1 MPYLNKRN
9 RFVTAAK
16 QFADTAQSASGG
28 GQADYSQ
35 FTKSELLA
43 IAQSINMKGIP
54 TWVLKDC
61 KTAQKGVYD
70 LSGLFTA
77 TTATV

>member
-9 RFVTAAK
+9 RFISAAK
-16 QFADTAQSASGG
+16 QYAEANSLDIAAFNK
-28 GQADYSQ
+28 
-35 FTKSELLA
+35 FNLLD

-61 KTAQKGVYD
+61 KTDSKGVYD
-70 LSGLFTA
+70 LTPLIA
-77 TTATV
+77 PVTV

>member
-16 QFADTAQSASGG
+16 QFA
-28 GQADYSQ
+28 ADNNISHSQ
-35 FTKSELLA
+35 FSKDNLLTV
-43 IAQSINMKGIP
+43 AQSINMKGIP

-61 KTAQKGVYD
+61 KSDTKGVYD
-70 LSGLFTA
+70 LTNLITP
-77 TTATV
+77 TATV

>member
-9 RFVTAAK
+9 RFVAAAK
-16 QFADTAQSASGG
+16 QYAEANSLDIAAFNK
-28 GQADYSQ
+28 
-35 FTKSELLA
+35 FNLLD

-61 KTAQKGVYD
+61 KTDSKGVYN
-70 LSGLFTA
+70 LTSLIA
-77 TTATV
+77 PVTV

>member
-9 RFVTAAK
+9 RFVAAAK
-16 QFADTAQSASGG
+16 QYAEANSLDIAAFNK
-28 GQADYSQ
+28 
-35 FTKSELLA
+35 FNLLD

-61 KTAQKGVYD
+61 KTDIKGVYN
-70 LSGLFTA
+70 LTPLIA
-77 TTATV
+77 PVTV

>member
-9 RFVTAAK
+9 RFISAAK
-16 QFADTAQSASGG
+16 QYAETHILDIAS
-28 GQADYSQ
+28 
-35 FTKSELLA
+35 FNKHNLLD

-61 KTAQKGVYD
+61 KTDTKGVYN
-70 LSGLFTA
+70 LTSLIA
-77 TTATV
+77 PVTV

>member
-9 RFVTAAK
+9 RFVAAAK
-16 QFADTAQSASGG
+16 QYAETNILDITSFN
-28 GQADYSQ
+28 
-35 FTKSELLA
+35 KHNLLD

-61 KTAQKGVYD
+61 KTDIKGVYN
-70 LSGLFTA
+70 LTSLIA
-77 TTATV
+77 PVTV

>member
-9 RFVTAAK
+9 RFISAAK
-16 QFADTAQSASGG
+16 QYAEANSLDIAAFNK
-28 GQADYSQ
+28 
-35 FTKSELLA
+35 FNLLD

-61 KTAQKGVYD
+61 KTDNKGVYD
-70 LSGLFTA
+70 LTNPIVPV
-77 TTATV
+77 TV

>member
-9 RFVTAAK
+9 RFISAAK
-16 QFADTAQSASGG
+16 QYAEANILDITSFN
-28 GQADYSQ
+28 
-35 FTKSELLA
+35 KHNLLD

-61 KTAQKGVYD
+61 KTDSKGVYN
-70 LSGLFTA
+70 LTPLIA
-77 TTATV
+77 PVTV

>member
-9 RFVTAAK
+9 RFISAAK
-16 QFADTAQSASGG
+16 QYAEANSLDIAAFNK
-28 GQADYSQ
+28 
-35 FTKSELLA
+35 FNLLD

-61 KTAQKGVYD
+61 KTDNKGVYD
-70 LSGLFTA
+70 LTPLIA
-77 TTATV
+77 PVTV

>member
-9 RFVTAAK
+9 RFVAAAK
-16 QFADTAQSASGG
+16 HYAEANSLDIAAFNK
-28 GQADYSQ
+28 
-35 FTKSELLA
+35 FNLLD

-61 KTAQKGVYD
+61 KTDSKGVYN
-70 LSGLFTA
+70 LTSLIA
-77 TTATV
+77 PVTV

>member
-9 RFVTAAK
+9 RFVAAAK
-16 QFADTAQSASGG
+16 QYAEANSLDIAAFNK
-28 GQADYSQ
+28 
-35 FTKSELLA
+35 FNLLD

-61 KTAQKGVYD
+61 KTDNKGVYD
-70 LSGLFTA
+70 LTNLIA
-77 TTATV
+77 PVTV